1 TQYNE
6 HVVTGQTRRTRE
18 QVTNLLRGLELLP
31 PGVVETPQWRPDKPA
46 AGSVPMWAGVAR
58 KSR

>member
-1 TQYNE
+1 
-6 HVVTGQTRRTRE
+6 VVTGQTRRTRE
-18 QVTNLLRGLELLP
+18 QVTDFFGGLELLP
-31 PGVVETPQWRPDKPA
+31 PGVVETPQWRPEKPP